1 MIQLLTLKV
10 GSTHFVFVYRLSCCF
25 FRLPLLVLYVVAG
38 CQRPAPSL
46 VQPPTPEVIVTK
58 PSIQDLTNP
67 LEFNGNAA
75 AVETVEVKARVSGFI
90 TKIHFS
96 DGQRIT
102 KGDPLFSIDQRPY
115 LVVRDQAR
123 ADVAKAL
130 AELNE
135 LESEVAR
142 YKNLLPKAVVT
153 REQYEILVAKRD
165 VANAMLDKSRAIV
178 AQAELDLEF
187 CQIISPLTGRVSTRE
202 VDVGDLV
209 TGTGSS
215 ATRLTTVVTTSPI
228 EVYFDTDERALLLAR
243 QRAIAKRGGEAVTWR
258 DIKEL
263 EIPVSARLVTE
274 ELFLHKGILD
284 FVDIGVKPTTGTV
297 RCRGLLPNPEE
308 LITPGMFMRVQ
319 MTTAEPEQTMLVPE
333 RALGIDQGRKYVA
346 VVSDT
351 NRVEYR
357 TVTTGRSVP
366 ARSGMLRVIEEGL
379 DKNDRVVI
387 SGMSRAREGS
397 TVQPVEETAE
407 SSTPQDVVTP

>member
-25 FRLPLLVLYVVAG
+25 FRLPLLVLCVVAG
-38 CQRPAPSL
+38 CQRSAPSL

-58 PSIQDLTNP
+58 PSIQNLTNP

-90 TKIHFS
+90 TDIHFS

-274 ELFLHKGILD
+274 EIFLHKGILD

-407 SSTPQDVVTP
+407 SSTPQEVVTP

>member
-1 MIQLLTLKV
+1 MIELLTSKV
-10 GSTHFVFVYRLSCCF
+10 GSAHYVSVYRLSCCF
-25 FRLPLLVLYVVAG
+25 FRLLLLVLCVLNG
-38 CQRPAPSL
+38 CKRPAPAL
-46 VQPPTPEVIVTK
+46 IQPPTPEVIVTK
-58 PSIQDLTNP
+58 PSIQNLTNP

-90 TKIHFS
+90 TEIHFS

-115 LVVRDQAR
+115 LVIRDQAR

-153 REQYEILVAKRD
+153 REQYEILVAKRN
-165 VANAMLDKSRAIV
+165 VANAMLDKSRATV

-243 QRAIAKRGGEAVTWR
+243 QRAIAKRGGEDVTWR

-284 FVDIGVKPTTGTV
+284 FVDIGVKPTTGTI

-319 MTTAEPEQTMLVPE
+319 MTTTEPERTMLVPE
-333 RALGIDQGRKYVA
+333 RAIGIDQGRKYVA
-346 VVSDT
+346 VVGNA

-366 ARSGMLRVIEEGL
+366 ARNGMLRVIEEGL
-379 DKNDRVVI
+379 NKNDRVVI

-407 SSTPQDVVTP
+407 PSAPQEVVTP

>member
-1 MIQLLTLKV
+1 M
-10 GSTHFVFVYRLSCCF
+10 FVYRLSCCF
-25 FRLPLLVLYVVAG
+25 CRLLLLGLCVLTG

-46 VQPPTPEVIVTK
+46 VQPPSPEVVVTK
-58 PSIQDLTNP
+58 PSIQNLTNP

-90 TKIHFS
+90 TEIHFS

-115 LVVRDQAR
+115 LVIRDQAR

-153 REQYEILVAKRD
+153 REQYEILIAKRD

-187 CQIISPLTGRVSTRE
+187 CHIISPLTGRVSTRE

-346 VVSDT
+346 VVNDT

-397 TVQPVEETAE
+397 TVQPIQETTE
-407 SSTPQDVVTP
+407 SSTPKEMVTP

>member
-1 MIQLLTLKV
+1 VIELLTSKV
-10 GSTHFVFVYRLSCCF
+10 GSAHYVSVYRLSCCF
-25 FRLPLLVLYVVAG
+25 FRLLLLVLCVLNG
-38 CQRPAPSL
+38 CKRPAPAL
-46 VQPPTPEVIVTK
+46 IQPPTPEVIVTK
-58 PSIQDLTNP
+58 PSIQNLTNP

-90 TKIHFS
+90 TEIHFS

-115 LVVRDQAR
+115 LVIRDQAR

-165 VANAMLDKSRAIV
+165 VANAMLDKSRATV

-243 QRAIAKRGGEAVTWR
+243 QRAIAKRGGEDVTWR

-284 FVDIGVKPTTGTV
+284 FVDIGVKPTTGTI

-319 MTTAEPEQTMLVPE
+319 MTTTEPERTMLVPE
-333 RALGIDQGRKYVA
+333 RAIGIDQGRKYVA
-346 VVSDT
+346 VVGNA

-366 ARSGMLRVIEEGL
+366 ARNGMLRVIEEGL
-379 DKNDRVVI
+379 NKNDRVVI

-407 SSTPQDVVTP
+407 PSAPQEVVTP

>member
-1 MIQLLTLKV
+1 MLCVLT
-10 GSTHFVFVYRLSCCF
+10 
-25 FRLPLLVLYVVAG
+25 G
-38 CQRPAPSL
+38 CKRPAPAL
-46 VQPPTPEVIVTK
+46 VQPPTPEVIITK
-58 PSIQDLTNP
+58 PSIQNLTNP

-90 TKIHFS
+90 TEIHFS

-115 LVVRDQAR
+115 LVIRDQAR

-165 VANAMLDKSRAIV
+165 VAKAMLDKSRATV

-243 QRAIAKRGGEAVTWR
+243 QRAIAKRGGEDVTWR

-284 FVDIGVKPTTGTV
+284 FVDIGVKPTTGTI

-319 MTTAEPEQTMLVPE
+319 MTTAEPERTMLVPE
-333 RALGIDQGRKYVA
+333 RAIGIDQGRKYVA
-346 VVSDT
+346 VVSDA

-366 ARSGMLRVIEEGL
+366 ARNGMLRVIEEGL

-407 SSTPQDVVTP
+407 SSAPQEVVTP

>member
-1 MIQLLTLKV
+1 MFI
-10 GSTHFVFVYRLSCCF
+10 YRLSCCF
-25 FRLPLLVLYVVAG
+25 FRLPLLVLCVVAG
-38 CQRPAPSL
+38 CQRSAPSL

-58 PSIQDLTNP
+58 PSIQNLTNP

-90 TKIHFS
+90 TEIHFS

-178 AQAELDLEF
+178 AQAELDIEF

-346 VVSDT
+346 VVSDK

-407 SSTPQDVVTP
+407 SSTPQEVVTP

>member
-1 MIQLLTLKV
+1 MIELLTSKV
-10 GSTHFVFVYRLSCCF
+10 GSTHFVSVYRLLCCF
-25 FRLPLLVLYVVAG
+25 FRLLLLVLCVLTG
-38 CQRPAPSL
+38 CKRPAPAL

-58 PSIQDLTNP
+58 PSIQNLTNP

-90 TKIHFS
+90 TEIHFS

-115 LVVRDQAR
+115 LVIRDQAR

-165 VANAMLDKSRAIV
+165 VAKAMLDKSRATV

-243 QRAIAKRGGEAVTWR
+243 QRAIAKRGGEDVTWR

-263 EIPVSARLVTE
+263 EIPVTARLVTE

-319 MTTAEPEQTMLVPE
+319 MTTTEPERTMLVPE
-333 RALGIDQGRKYVA
+333 RAIGIDQGRKYVA
-346 VVSDT
+346 VISNA

-366 ARSGMLRVIEEGL
+366 ARNGMLRVIEEGL

-407 SSTPQDVVTP
+407 SSAPREVVTP

>member
-1 MIQLLTLKV
+1 VIELLTSKV
-10 GSTHFVFVYRLSCCF
+10 GSIDFVSVYRLSCCF
-25 FRLPLLVLYVVAG
+25 FRLFLLVFCVLTG
-38 CQRPAPSL
+38 CKRPAPSL
-46 VQPPTPEVIVTK
+46 VKPPTPEVIVTK
-58 PSIQDLTNP
+58 PSIQNLTNP

-90 TKIHFS
+90 TEIHFS

-115 LVVRDQAR
+115 LVIRDQAR

-165 VANAMLDKSRAIV
+165 VANAMLDKSRATV

-215 ATRLTTVVTTSPI
+215 ATRLTTVVTTSPV

-243 QRAIAKRGGEAVTWR
+243 QRAIAKRGGKDVTWR

-297 RCRGLLPNPEE
+297 RCRALLPNPEE

-319 MTTAEPEQTMLVPE
+319 MTTAEPERTMLVPE

-346 VVSDT
+346 VVSDS

-357 TVTTGRSVP
+357 TVTTGRSIP
-366 ARSGMLRVIEEGL
+366 ARNGMLRVIEEGL

-407 SSTPQDVVTP
+407 PSAPQEVVTP

>member
-1 MIQLLTLKV
+1 MIELLTSKV
-10 GSTHFVFVYRLSCCF
+10 GSTQFVSVYRLLCCF
-25 FRLPLLVLYVVAG
+25 FRLLLLVLCVLTG
-38 CQRPAPSL
+38 CKRPAPAL

-58 PSIQDLTNP
+58 PSIQNLTNP

-90 TKIHFS
+90 TEIHFS

-165 VANAMLDKSRAIV
+165 VAKAMLDKSRATV

-243 QRAIAKRGGEAVTWR
+243 QRAIAKRGGEGVTWR

-263 EIPVSARLVTE
+263 EIPVTARLVTE

-319 MTTAEPEQTMLVPE
+319 MTTAEPERTMLVPE
-333 RALGIDQGRKYVA
+333 RAIGIDQGRKYVA
-346 VVSDT
+346 VVSNA

-357 TVTTGRSVP
+357 TVTTVRSFP
-366 ARSGMLRVIEEGL
+366 ARNGILRVIEEGL

-407 SSTPQDVVTP
+407 SSAPREVVTP

>member
-1 MIQLLTLKV
+1 VIELLTSKV
-10 GSTHFVFVYRLSCCF
+10 GSTHFVSVYRLSCCF
-25 FRLPLLVLYVVAG
+25 FRLLLLVLCVLTG
-38 CQRPAPSL
+38 CKRPAPAL
-46 VQPPTPEVIVTK
+46 VQPPAPEVIVTK
-58 PSIQDLTNP
+58 PRIQNLTNP

-90 TKIHFS
+90 TEIHFS

-115 LVVRDQAR
+115 LVIRDQAR

-165 VANAMLDKSRAIV
+165 VANAMLDKSRATV

-243 QRAIAKRGGEAVTWR
+243 QRAIEKRGGEDITWR

-274 ELFLHKGILD
+274 DLFLHKGILD

-319 MTTAEPEQTMLVPE
+319 MTTAEPERTMLVPE
-333 RALGIDQGRKYVA
+333 RAIGIDQGRKYVA
-346 VVSDT
+346 VVGDA

-357 TVTTGRSVP
+357 TVTTGRTVP
-366 ARSGMLRVIEEGL
+366 APTGMLRVSEEGL

-397 TVQPVEETAE
+397 TVQPVEETAK
-407 SSTPQDVVTP
+407 SSTSQKVVTP

>member
-1 MIQLLTLKV
+1 VIELLTSKV
-10 GSTHFVFVYRLSCCF
+10 GSTHFVSVYRLSCCF
-25 FRLPLLVLYVVAG
+25 FRLLLLVICVLTG
-38 CQRPAPSL
+38 CKRPAPAL
-46 VQPPTPEVIVTK
+46 VQPPAPEVIVTK
-58 PSIQDLTNP
+58 PRIQNLTNP

-90 TKIHFS
+90 TEIHFS

-115 LVVRDQAR
+115 LVIRDQAR

-165 VANAMLDKSRAIV
+165 VANAMLDKSRATV

-243 QRAIAKRGGEAVTWR
+243 QRAIEKRGGEDITWR

-274 ELFLHKGILD
+274 DLFLHKGILD

-319 MTTAEPEQTMLVPE
+319 MTTAEPERTMLVPE
-333 RALGIDQGRKYVA
+333 RAIGIDQGRKYVA
-346 VVSDT
+346 VVGDA

-357 TVTTGRSVP
+357 TVTTGRTVP
-366 ARSGMLRVIEEGL
+366 APTGMLRVIEEGL

-397 TVQPVEETAE
+397 TVHPVEETAK
-407 SSTPQDVVTP
+407 SSTSQKVVTP

>member
-1 MIQLLTLKV
+1 VIELLTSKV
-10 GSTHFVFVYRLSCCF
+10 GSTHFVSVYRLSCCF
-25 FRLPLLVLYVVAG
+25 FRLLLLVLCVLTG
-38 CQRPAPSL
+38 CKRPAPAL
-46 VQPPTPEVIVTK
+46 VQPPAPEVIVTK
-58 PSIQDLTNP
+58 PRIQNLTNP

-90 TKIHFS
+90 TEIHFS

-115 LVVRDQAR
+115 LVIRDQAR

-165 VANAMLDKSRAIV
+165 VANAMLDKSRATV

-243 QRAIAKRGGEAVTWR
+243 QRAIEKRGGEDITWR

-274 ELFLHKGILD
+274 DLFLHKGILD

-319 MTTAEPEQTMLVPE
+319 MTTAEPERTMLVPE
-333 RALGIDQGRKYVA
+333 RAIGIDQGRKYVA
-346 VVSDT
+346 VVGDA

-357 TVTTGRSVP
+357 TVTTGRTVP
-366 ARSGMLRVIEEGL
+366 APTGMLRVIEEGL

-397 TVQPVEETAE
+397 TVHPVEETAK
-407 SSTPQDVVTP
+407 SSTSQKVVTP

>member
-1 MIQLLTLKV
+1 VIELLTSKV
-10 GSTHFVFVYRLSCCF
+10 GSAHYVSVYRLSCCF
-25 FRLPLLVLYVVAG
+25 FRLLLLVLCVLNG
-38 CQRPAPSL
+38 CKRPAPAL
-46 VQPPTPEVIVTK
+46 IQPPTPEVIVTK
-58 PSIQDLTNP
+58 PSIQNLTNP

-90 TKIHFS
+90 TEIHFS

-115 LVVRDQAR
+115 LVIRDQAR

-153 REQYEILVAKRD
+153 REQYEILVAKRN
-165 VANAMLDKSRAIV
+165 VANAMLDKSRATV

-243 QRAIAKRGGEAVTWR
+243 QRAIAKRGGEDVTWR

-308 LITPGMFMRVQ
+308 LITPGLFMRVQ
-319 MTTAEPEQTMLVPE
+319 MTTTEPEQTMLVPE
-333 RALGIDQGRKYVA
+333 RAIGIDQGRKYVA
-346 VVSDT
+346 VVGDT

-366 ARSGMLRVIEEGL
+366 ARNGMLRVIEEGL
-379 DKNDRVVI
+379 NKNDRVVI

-407 SSTPQDVVTP
+407 PSAPQEVVTP

>member
-1 MIQLLTLKV
+1 
-10 GSTHFVFVYRLSCCF
+10 
-25 FRLPLLVLYVVAG
+25 
-38 CQRPAPSL
+38 
-46 VQPPTPEVIVTK
+46 
-58 PSIQDLTNP
+58 

-90 TKIHFS
+90 TEIHFS

-115 LVVRDQAR
+115 LVIRDQAR

-165 VANAMLDKSRAIV
+165 VANAMLDKSRATV

-209 TGTGSS
+209 SGTGSS

-274 ELFLHKGILD
+274 ELFVHKGILD

-319 MTTAEPEQTMLVPE
+319 MTTAEPERTMLVPE

-346 VVSDT
+346 VVNDT

-366 ARSGMLRVIEEGL
+366 ATDGILRVIEEGL
-379 DKNDRVVI
+379 RENDRIVI

-397 TVQPVEETAE
+397 TVQPVEETTE
-407 SSTPQDVVTP
+407 SSTPQEVVTP

>member
-1 MIQLLTLKV
+1 MIELLTSKV
-10 GSTHFVFVYRLSCCF
+10 GSTHFVSVYRLSCCF
-25 FRLPLLVLYVVAG
+25 FRLLLLVLCVLTG
-38 CQRPAPSL
+38 CKRPAPAL
-46 VQPPTPEVIVTK
+46 VQPPAPEVIVTK
-58 PSIQDLTNP
+58 PRIQNLTNP

-90 TKIHFS
+90 TEIHFS

-115 LVVRDQAR
+115 LVIRDQAR

-165 VANAMLDKSRAIV
+165 VANAMLDKSRATV

-243 QRAIAKRGGEAVTWR
+243 QRAIEKRGGEDITWR

-274 ELFLHKGILD
+274 DLFLHKGILD

-319 MTTAEPEQTMLVPE
+319 MTTAEPERTMLVPE
-333 RALGIDQGRKYVA
+333 RAIGIDQGRKYVA
-346 VVSDT
+346 VVGDA

-357 TVTTGRSVP
+357 TVTTGRTVP
-366 ARSGMLRVIEEGL
+366 APTGMLRVIEEGL

-397 TVQPVEETAE
+397 TVHPVEETAK
-407 SSTPQDVVTP
+407 SSTSQKVVTP

>member
-25 FRLPLLVLYVVAG
+25 FQLPLLVLCVVAG

-58 PSIQDLTNP
+58 PSIQNLTNP

-90 TKIHFS
+90 TEIHFS

-243 QRAIAKRGGEAVTWR
+243 QRAITKRGGEAVTWR

-346 VVSDT
+346 IVNDT

-379 DKNDRVVI
+379 NKNDRVVV

-407 SSTPQDVVTP
+407 SSTPQEVVTP

>member
-1 MIQLLTLKV
+1 MIELLTSKV
-10 GSTHFVFVYRLSCCF
+10 GSAHFVSVYRLSCCF
-25 FRLPLLVLYVVAG
+25 FRLLLLVLCVLNG
-38 CQRPAPSL
+38 CKRPAPAL
-46 VQPPTPEVIVTK
+46 IQPPTPEVIVTK
-58 PSIQDLTNP
+58 PSIQNLTNP

-90 TKIHFS
+90 TEIHFS

-115 LVVRDQAR
+115 LVIRDQAR

-165 VANAMLDKSRAIV
+165 VANAMLDKSRATV

-187 CQIISPLTGRVSTRE
+187 CQILSPLTGRVSTRE

-243 QRAIAKRGGEAVTWR
+243 QRAIAKRGGEDVTWR

-284 FVDIGVKPTTGTV
+284 FVDIGVKPTTGTI

-319 MTTAEPEQTMLVPE
+319 MTTAEPERTMLVPE
-333 RALGIDQGRKYVA
+333 RAIGIDQGRKYVA
-346 VVSDT
+346 VVGNA

-366 ARSGMLRVIEEGL
+366 ARNGMLRVIEEGL
-379 DKNDRVVI
+379 NKNDRVVI

-407 SSTPQDVVTP
+407 PSAPQEVVTP

>member
-1 MIQLLTLKV
+1 
-10 GSTHFVFVYRLSCCF
+10 
-25 FRLPLLVLYVVAG
+25 
-38 CQRPAPSL
+38 
-46 VQPPTPEVIVTK
+46 
-58 PSIQDLTNP
+58 

-90 TKIHFS
+90 TEIHFS

-115 LVVRDQAR
+115 LVIRDQAR

-165 VANAMLDKSRAIV
+165 VANAMLDKSRATV

-243 QRAIAKRGGEAVTWR
+243 QRAIEKRGGEDITWR

-274 ELFLHKGILD
+274 DLFLHKGILD

-319 MTTAEPEQTMLVPE
+319 MTTAEPERTMLVPE
-333 RALGIDQGRKYVA
+333 RAIGIDQGRKYVA
-346 VVSDT
+346 VVGDA

-357 TVTTGRSVP
+357 TVTTGRTVP
-366 ARSGMLRVIEEGL
+366 APTGMLRVIEEGL

-397 TVQPVEETAE
+397 TVQPVEETAK
-407 SSTPQDVVTP
+407 SSTSQKVVTP

>member
-1 MIQLLTLKV
+1 MIELLTSKV
-10 GSTHFVFVYRLSCCF
+10 GSAHFVSVYRLSCCF
-25 FRLPLLVLYVVAG
+25 FRLLLLVLCVLNG
-38 CQRPAPSL
+38 CKRPAPAL
-46 VQPPTPEVIVTK
+46 IQPPTPEVIVTK
-58 PSIQDLTNP
+58 PSIQNLTNP

-90 TKIHFS
+90 TEIHFS

-115 LVVRDQAR
+115 LVIRDQAR

-153 REQYEILVAKRD
+153 REQYEILVAKRN
-165 VANAMLDKSRAIV
+165 VANAMLDKSRATV

-243 QRAIAKRGGEAVTWR
+243 QRAIAKRGGEDVTWR

-284 FVDIGVKPTTGTV
+284 FVDIGVKPTTGTI

-319 MTTAEPEQTMLVPE
+319 MTTTEPEQTMLVPE
-333 RALGIDQGRKYVA
+333 RAIGIDQGRKYVA
-346 VVSDT
+346 VVGNA

-366 ARSGMLRVIEEGL
+366 ARNGMLRVIEEGL
-379 DKNDRVVI
+379 NKNDRVVI

-407 SSTPQDVVTP
+407 PSAPQEVVTP

>member
-1 MIQLLTLKV
+1 M
-10 GSTHFVFVYRLSCCF
+10 FVYRLSCCF
-25 FRLPLLVLYVVAG
+25 CRLLLLGLCVLTG

-46 VQPPTPEVIVTK
+46 VQPPTPEVVVTK
-58 PSIQDLTNP
+58 PSIQNLTNP

-90 TKIHFS
+90 TEIHFS

-115 LVVRDQAR
+115 LVIRDQAR

-165 VANAMLDKSRAIV
+165 VANAMLDKSRATV
-178 AQAELDLEF
+178 TQAELDLEF

-209 TGTGSS
+209 SGTGSS

-274 ELFLHKGILD
+274 ELFVHKGILD

-319 MTTAEPEQTMLVPE
+319 MTTAEPERTMLVPE

-346 VVSDT
+346 VVNDT
-351 NRVEYR
+351 NQVENR

-366 ARSGMLRVIEEGL
+366 TTDGIIRVIEEGL
-379 DKNDRVVI
+379 RENDRIVI

-397 TVQPVEETAE
+397 TVQPVEETTE
-407 SSTPQDVVTP
+407 SSTPQEVVTP

>member
-1 MIQLLTLKV
+1 VIELLTSKV
-10 GSTHFVFVYRLSCCF
+10 GSAHFVSVYRLSCCF
-25 FRLPLLVLYVVAG
+25 FRLLLLVLCVLNG
-38 CQRPAPSL
+38 CKRPAPAL
-46 VQPPTPEVIVTK
+46 IQPPTPEVIVTK
-58 PSIQDLTNP
+58 PSIQNLTNP

-90 TKIHFS
+90 TEIHFS

-115 LVVRDQAR
+115 LVIRDQAR

-153 REQYEILVAKRD
+153 REQYEILVAKRN
-165 VANAMLDKSRAIV
+165 VANAMLDKSRATV

-243 QRAIAKRGGEAVTWR
+243 QRAIAKRGGEDVTWR

-284 FVDIGVKPTTGTV
+284 FVDIGVKPTTGTI

-319 MTTAEPEQTMLVPE
+319 MTTTEPERTMLVPE
-333 RALGIDQGRKYVA
+333 RAIGIDQGRKYVA
-346 VVSDT
+346 VVGNA

-366 ARSGMLRVIEEGL
+366 ARNGMLRVIEEGL
-379 DKNDRVVI
+379 NKNDRVVI

-407 SSTPQDVVTP
+407 PSAPQEVVTP

>member
-1 MIQLLTLKV
+1 MIELLTSKV
-10 GSTHFVFVYRLSCCF
+10 GSTHFVSVYRLSCCF
-25 FRLPLLVLYVVAG
+25 FRLLLLVLCVLTG
-38 CQRPAPSL
+38 CKRPAPAL
-46 VQPPTPEVIVTK
+46 IQPPTPEVIVTK
-58 PSIQDLTNP
+58 PSIQNLTNP

-90 TKIHFS
+90 TEIHFS

-346 VVSDT
+346 VVSDK

-407 SSTPQDVVTP
+407 SSTPQEVVTP

>member
-1 MIQLLTLKV
+1 MIELLTSKV
-10 GSTHFVFVYRLSCCF
+10 GSTHFVSVYRLSCCF
-25 FRLPLLVLYVVAG
+25 FRLLLLVLCVLTG
-38 CQRPAPSL
+38 CKRPAPAL

-58 PSIQDLTNP
+58 PRIQNLTNP

-90 TKIHFS
+90 TEIHFS

-115 LVVRDQAR
+115 LVIRDQAR

-165 VANAMLDKSRAIV
+165 VANAMLDKSRATV

-243 QRAIAKRGGEAVTWR
+243 QRAIEKRGGEDITWR

-274 ELFLHKGILD
+274 DLFLHKGILD

-319 MTTAEPEQTMLVPE
+319 MTTAEPERTMLVPE
-333 RALGIDQGRKYVA
+333 RAIGIDQGRKYVA
-346 VVSDT
+346 VVGDA

-357 TVTTGRSVP
+357 TVTTGRTVP
-366 ARSGMLRVIEEGL
+366 APTGMLRVIEEGL

-397 TVQPVEETAE
+397 TVQPVEETAK
-407 SSTPQDVVTP
+407 SSTSQKVVTP

>member
-1 MIQLLTLKV
+1 MIELLTSKV
-10 GSTHFVFVYRLSCCF
+10 GSTHFVSVYRLLCCF
-25 FRLPLLVLYVVAG
+25 FRLLLLVLCVLTG
-38 CQRPAPSL
+38 CKRPAPAL

-58 PSIQDLTNP
+58 PSIQNLTNP

-90 TKIHFS
+90 TEIHFS

-115 LVVRDQAR
+115 LVIRDQAR

-165 VANAMLDKSRAIV
+165 VAKAMLDKSRATV

-243 QRAIAKRGGEAVTWR
+243 QRAIAKRGGEGVTWR

-263 EIPVSARLVTE
+263 EIPVTARLVTE

-319 MTTAEPEQTMLVPE
+319 MTTAEPERTMLVPE
-333 RALGIDQGRKYVA
+333 RAIGIDQGRKYVA
-346 VVSDT
+346 VVSNA

-366 ARSGMLRVIEEGL
+366 ARNGMLRVIEEGL

-397 TVQPVEETAE
+397 TVQPVKETAE
-407 SSTPQDVVTP
+407 SSAPREVVTP

>member
-1 MIQLLTLKV
+1 MIELLTSKV
-10 GSTHFVFVYRLSCCF
+10 GSTHFVSVYRLLCCF
-25 FRLPLLVLYVVAG
+25 FRLLLLVLCVLTG
-38 CQRPAPSL
+38 CKRPAPAL

-58 PSIQDLTNP
+58 PSIQNLTNP

-90 TKIHFS
+90 TEIHFS

-165 VANAMLDKSRAIV
+165 VAKAMLDKSRATV

-243 QRAIAKRGGEAVTWR
+243 QRAIAKRGGEGVTWR

-263 EIPVSARLVTE
+263 EIPVTARLVTE

-319 MTTAEPEQTMLVPE
+319 MTTAEPERTMLVPE
-333 RALGIDQGRKYVA
+333 RAIGIDQGRKYVA
-346 VVSDT
+346 VVSNA

-366 ARSGMLRVIEEGL
+366 ARNGMLRVIEEGL

-407 SSTPQDVVTP
+407 SSAPREVVTP

>member
-1 MIQLLTLKV
+1 MIELLTSKV
-10 GSTHFVFVYRLSCCF
+10 GSTQFVSVYRLLCCF
-25 FRLPLLVLYVVAG
+25 FRLLLLVLCVLTG
-38 CQRPAPSL
+38 CKRPAPAL

-58 PSIQDLTNP
+58 PSIQNLTNP

-90 TKIHFS
+90 TEIHFS

-165 VANAMLDKSRAIV
+165 VAKAMLDKSRATV

-243 QRAIAKRGGEAVTWR
+243 QRAIAKRGGEGVTWR

-263 EIPVSARLVTE
+263 EIPVTARLVTE

-319 MTTAEPEQTMLVPE
+319 MTTAEPERTMLVPE
-333 RALGIDQGRKYVA
+333 RAIGIDQGRKYVA
-346 VVSDT
+346 VVSDA

-366 ARSGMLRVIEEGL
+366 ARNGMLRVIEEGL

-407 SSTPQDVVTP
+407 SSAPREVVTP

>member
-1 MIQLLTLKV
+1 MIELLTSKV
-10 GSTHFVFVYRLSCCF
+10 GSTHFVSVYRLLCCF
-25 FRLPLLVLYVVAG
+25 FRLLLLVLCVLTG
-38 CQRPAPSL
+38 CKRPAPAL

-58 PSIQDLTNP
+58 PSIQNLTNP

-90 TKIHFS
+90 TEIHFS

-115 LVVRDQAR
+115 LVIRDQAR

-165 VANAMLDKSRAIV
+165 VAKAMLDKSRATV

-243 QRAIAKRGGEAVTWR
+243 QRAIAKRGGEGVTWR

-263 EIPVSARLVTE
+263 EIPVTARLVTE

-319 MTTAEPEQTMLVPE
+319 MTTAEPERTMLVPE
-333 RALGIDQGRKYVA
+333 RAIGIDQGRKYVA
-346 VVSDT
+346 VISNA

-366 ARSGMLRVIEEGL
+366 ARNGMLRVIEEGL

-407 SSTPQDVVTP
+407 SSAPREVVTP

>member
-1 MIQLLTLKV
+1 MIELLTSKV
-10 GSTHFVFVYRLSCCF
+10 GSAHFVSVYRLSCCF
-25 FRLPLLVLYVVAG
+25 FRLLLLVLCVLNG
-38 CQRPAPSL
+38 CKRPAPAL
-46 VQPPTPEVIVTK
+46 IQPPTPEVIVTK
-58 PSIQDLTNP
+58 PSIQNLTNP

-90 TKIHFS
+90 TEIHFS

-115 LVVRDQAR
+115 LVIRDQAR

-153 REQYEILVAKRD
+153 REQYEILVAKRN
-165 VANAMLDKSRAIV
+165 VANAMLDKSRATV

-243 QRAIAKRGGEAVTWR
+243 QRAIAKRGGEDVTWR

-284 FVDIGVKPTTGTV
+284 FVDIGVKPTTGTI

-319 MTTAEPEQTMLVPE
+319 MTTTEPERTMLVPE
-333 RALGIDQGRKYVA
+333 RAIGIDQGRKYVA
-346 VVSDT
+346 VVGNA

-366 ARSGMLRVIEEGL
+366 ARNGMLRVIEEGL
-379 DKNDRVVI
+379 NKNDRVVI

-407 SSTPQDVVTP
+407 PSAPQEVVTP

>member
-1 MIQLLTLKV
+1 MIELLTSKV
-10 GSTHFVFVYRLSCCF
+10 GSTHFVSVYRLLCCF
-25 FRLPLLVLYVVAG
+25 FRLLLLVLCVLTG
-38 CQRPAPSL
+38 CKRPAPAL

-58 PSIQDLTNP
+58 PSIQNLTNP

-90 TKIHFS
+90 TEIHFS

-115 LVVRDQAR
+115 LVIRDQAR

-165 VANAMLDKSRAIV
+165 VAKAMLDKSRATV

-243 QRAIAKRGGEAVTWR
+243 QRAIAKRGGEDVTWR

-319 MTTAEPEQTMLVPE
+319 MTTAEPERTMLVPE
-333 RALGIDQGRKYVA
+333 RAIGIDQGRKYVA
-346 VVSDT
+346 VISNA

-366 ARSGMLRVIEEGL
+366 ARNGMLRVIEEGL

-407 SSTPQDVVTP
+407 SSAPREVVTP

>member
-1 MIQLLTLKV
+1 MIELLTSKV
-10 GSTHFVFVYRLSCCF
+10 GSTHFVSVYRLLCFF
-25 FRLPLLVLYVVAG
+25 FRLLLLVLCVLTG
-38 CQRPAPSL
+38 CKRPAPAL

-58 PSIQDLTNP
+58 PSIQNLTNP

-90 TKIHFS
+90 TEIHFS

-115 LVVRDQAR
+115 LVIRDQAR

-165 VANAMLDKSRAIV
+165 VAKAMLDKSRATV

-243 QRAIAKRGGEAVTWR
+243 QRAIAKRGGEGVTWR

-319 MTTAEPEQTMLVPE
+319 MTTAEPERTMLVPE
-333 RALGIDQGRKYVA
+333 RAIGIDQGRKYVA
-346 VVSDT
+346 VISNA

-366 ARSGMLRVIEEGL
+366 ARNGMLRVIEEGL

-407 SSTPQDVVTP
+407 SSAPREVVTP

>member
-25 FRLPLLVLYVVAG
+25 FQLPLLVLCVVAG

-46 VQPPTPEVIVTK
+46 VQPPTPEVIITK
-58 PSIQDLTNP
+58 PSIQNLTNP

-90 TKIHFS
+90 TEIYFS

-202 VDVGDLV
+202 VDIGDLV

-346 VVSDT
+346 VVNDT

-407 SSTPQDVVTP
+407 SSTPQEVVTP